1 MVGDSSLTRLGQRKE
16 TGRVDDPPAFCL
28 CYSHREMVRRIFW
41 EVAFLV
47 LTVLAVC
54 AFSVTALVLTVS
66 ILLRL
71 FPSGMVFD

>member
-1 MVGDSSLTRLGQRKE
+1 
-16 TGRVDDPPAFCL
+16 
-28 CYSHREMVRRIFW
+28 
-41 EVAFLV
+41 LV